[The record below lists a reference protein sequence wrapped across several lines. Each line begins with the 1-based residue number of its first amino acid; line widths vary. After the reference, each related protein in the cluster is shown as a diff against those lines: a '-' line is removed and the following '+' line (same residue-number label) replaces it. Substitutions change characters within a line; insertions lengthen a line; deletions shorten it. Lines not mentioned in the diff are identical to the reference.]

1 MINNRKSEKQM
12 PKLKKTVFL
21 TFSLRSLFWSFLLIL
36 LIYLSIQPSS
46 RLTPPFVFIHS
57 DKLYHGLYYGIL
69 VYFSKGFLKS
79 MLGKGSFLDFS
90 WLYWGVLLEFAQ
102 QAVPGRFFSYG
113 DIMANISGVF
123 LGLVFLFWIGIKR
136 QCKG

>member
-79 MLGKGSFLDFS
+79 SWERIILGLFLVI
-90 WLYWGVLLEFAQ
+90 LGVLLEFAQ

>member
-1 MINNRKSEKQM
+1 MINNRESEKLMFQW
-12 PKLKKTVFL
+12 KKTFLL
-21 TFSLRSLFWSFLLIL
+21 TFPLRTLFWSFLLIL

-46 RLTPPFVFIHS
+46 RLTPPFVFVHS

-69 VYFSKGFLKS
+69 VCLSKGFLKYAWEWIV
-79 MLGKGSFLDFS
+79 LALFLVI
-90 WLYWGVLLEFAQ
+90 LGVLLEFAQ

-123 LGLVFLFWIGIKR
+123 LGLVFLYWIRMKK